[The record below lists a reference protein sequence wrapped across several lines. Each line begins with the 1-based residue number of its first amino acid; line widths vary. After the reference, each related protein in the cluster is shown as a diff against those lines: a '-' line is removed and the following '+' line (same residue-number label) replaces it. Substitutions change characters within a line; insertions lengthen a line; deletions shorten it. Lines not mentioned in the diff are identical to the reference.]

1 MLCWQLKTMSSQ
13 EAPSYQSDW
22 RRYAVL
28 GAVGSTFAGSLV
40 LISPFVFMQLR
51 SELPYMST
59 PRRKV
64 LKALEFISQR
74 QPEKITQSN
83 SPGAQTRQNF
93 CDLGSGDGEA
103 VLAAAE
109 AGWTATGIE
118 MNPTLWLIS
127 QIRRLW
133 STAEVRKRSRF
144 VLGDMFQHNIRS
156 ADAVMIFGVK
166 PLMPRIANK
175 ISTECKVGTCVMSYR
190 FRIPVVGNACGNDR
204 NFNNSS
210 EEEEGKLHA
219 EMVYDEEEMRV
230 WQVTATD
237 SEPPHD

>member
-1 MLCWQLKTMSSQ
+1 MSTQ
-13 EAPSYQSDW
+13 DALQVQSDW

-28 GAVGSTFAGSLV
+28 GAVGSTFVGSIL
-40 LISPFVFMQLR
+40 LMSPFVVMQLR

-64 LKALEFISQR
+64 LKALKFISER
-74 QPEKITQSN
+74 QSKRMTEEKSN
-83 SPGAQTRQNF
+83 TTNTRNF
-93 CDLGSGDGEA
+93 YDLGSGDGEA

-127 QIRRLW
+127 QLRRCW
-133 STAEVRKRSRF
+133 SSADVRQRSRF
-144 VLGDMFQHNIRS
+144 VLGDMFQQRLDS

-166 PLMPRIANK
+166 PLMPRIAAK
-175 ISTECKVGTCVMSYR
+175 ISTDCEGGACVMSYR
-190 FRIPVVGNACGNDR
+190 FRIPTEGNGNGSTKEDNDR
-204 NFNNSS
+204 SNG
-210 EEEEGKLHA
+210 GKLDA

-230 WQVTATD
+230 WQMSTSVPRPAG
-237 SEPPHD
+237 SESADD